1 MGIVFLL
8 LFLRGYLLGFLIT
21 LLVVTSEIAEISFQQ
36 RGDRAGLAN
45 ITVMMINLSLLRT
58 SSGCR
63 PK

>member
-1 MGIVFLL
+1 
-8 LFLRGYLLGFLIT
+8 LGFLIT